1 MCLKNTPVNILDT
14 LFAVLVVDTDGRKG
28 DGGLKQ
34 FDACVLPVFFQRLWL
49 FCSLLFIS
57 QSKEYPR
64 NVPENPTRK
73 YVEKE
78 VCKQAIMGE
87 RKREESDWYVLSKV
101 SAVTPS
107 SRSQSTN
114 WNGQHGNW
122 SADELCLY
130 VLRCYIYMIKQPSDS
145 ECVTSSEFRVYIC

>member
-1 MCLKNTPVNILDT
+1 MNFLNTSFI
-14 LFAVLVVDTDGRKG
+14 VLVVDIDGRKG
-28 DGGLKQ
+28 DSGLKQ
-34 FDACVLPVFFQRLWL
+34 FDACVLPIFFQRLLL

-78 VCKQAIMGE
+78 VCKQAITGE

-101 SAVTPS
+101 SARTPS
-107 SRSQSTN
+107 SP
-114 WNGQHGNW
+114 
-122 SADELCLY
+122 E
-130 VLRCYIYMIKQPSDS
+130 S
-145 ECVTSSEFRVYIC
+145 EH